1 MSRKHHK
8 SALVPVRPQRFG
20 DRLLKWRG
28 FIALFGLVLL
38 TSVGLLVA
46 EVTYRSDLSSNDQL
60 PESFAE
66 FEELRNQSDP
76 VAVRGTV
83 EIDEAQ
89 SDRLIVAELVPP
101 VDQEATA
108 EETASIPRVGVAKV
122 HDDGTY
128 ELRLDVSSPI
138 FDGVSTIGLTYVEG
152 DEIVGVA
159 MVELDDL
166 RVGEPDSGEGS
177 DDTAGSVLVVDIE
190 RLVP

>member
-8 SALVPVRPQRFG
+8 DAATPVRLQRFG
-20 DRLLKWRG
+20 NRILRWRG
-28 FIALFGLVLL
+28 RIALFGLVLL
-38 TSVGLLVA
+38 TSIGLLAA
-46 EVTYRSDLSSNDQL
+46 EASYRSDLTNNDQL
-60 PESFAE
+60 PEPFAE
-66 FEELRNQSDP
+66 FDELRNQSDP

-89 SDRLIVAELVPP
+89 SDRLVFAELIPP
-101 VDQEATA
+101 IGEETTA
-108 EETASIPRVGVAKV
+108 GATASIPRVGVAQV

-138 FDGVSTIGLTYVEG
+138 FDGANTIGLTYVEG

-159 MVELDDL
+159 LIQVDDL
-166 RVGEPDSGEGS
+166 CIGELDSGEGS
-177 DDTAGSVLVVDIE
+177 DPTAGSVLVVDIE